1 MYSDQYAYK
10 PVLTGEAPTS
20 PDGLSVHQP
29 LAGTMPPAAEQP
41 HGCAR
46 ECSGIATVLCSW
58 INILLIFVPLGIYSH
73 MKEWSAAARF
83 SCNFVAIVP
92 LAAILG
98 ASTEC
103 LAAHTGQMI
112 GGLLNAT
119 FGNAVEMIVTVN
131 AIKAGLVTV
140 VQGSLLGSILSNML
154 LVLGMSFFAAGV
166 VEKESRFSAKG
177 ASANMTCLTLGSIAL
192 ALPTIYNCMEDT
204 PTADVLSI
212 SRISSAVI
220 AGVYVLFL
228 IFQLFTHAHLFAA
241 EGEEEEEVLM
251 SACSSIL
258 LLLGATITV
267 AICSEFLVDSIEG
280 VTEEYGLPGA
290 FIGVIL
296 LPIVGNAAEHA
307 TAVTVAA
314 KGKMDLALGVA
325 VGSSTQIALLVVPFS
340 VIVGWVFDVPMS
352 LDFRIFDTAVMILSV
367 FITHTTLQDGHS
379 NWLEGSIL
387 IAIYI
392 LIAII
397 CWYIPDTHEG
407 RH

>member
-1 MYSDQYAYK
+1 
-10 PVLTGEAPTS
+10 
-20 PDGLSVHQP
+20 
-29 LAGTMPPAAEQP
+29 MPPAAEQP

-58 INILLIFVPLGIYSH
+58 INFLLIFVPLGIYSH

-241 EGEEEEEVLM
+241 EGVLDQDLERLYQPKGRFWQVSTERTLLNFRPVPEIVTFYAWEVLM

-352 LDFRIFDTAVMILSV
+352 LDFRIFDTAVMILSAPRQSASQLGRAV
-367 FITHTTLQDGHS
+367 L
-379 NWLEGSIL
+379 GS
-387 IAIYI
+387 
-392 LIAII
+392 
-397 CWYIPDTHEG
+397 
-407 RH
+407 